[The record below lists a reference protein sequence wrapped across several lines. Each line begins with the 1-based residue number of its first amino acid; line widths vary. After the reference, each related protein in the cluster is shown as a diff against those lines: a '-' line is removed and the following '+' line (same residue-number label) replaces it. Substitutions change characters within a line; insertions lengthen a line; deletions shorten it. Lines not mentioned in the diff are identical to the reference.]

1 MASLFSLFFVILLFS
16 ANTTPAGAESKKAA
30 FYRQAHKLVPCNPP
44 ERFMAGNFVTA
55 EMSPHFIFGTIHAF
69 ASSRPFPTTW
79 LRETDEQNRFTFG
92 ESREEPGEYFVYLE
106 EDCPDKPV
114 YYVFVNQSGVSP
126 SRWIQWR
133 RFFFKSTTEEQY
145 APVKAR
151 LNQALKEGFG
161 VGAELSFIVVD
172 GKTPKKSPEEILLH
186 DLKFKPLYDL
196 RKQQR
201 IFPPRNRCQAVS
213 Y

>member
-1 MASLFSLFFVILLFS
+1 MASLFSLFFVVLLLI
-16 ANTTPAGAESKKAA
+16 ANTNPAWAESKKTA
-30 FYRQAHKLVPCNPP
+30 FYRQAHNLVPYNPP

-55 EMSPHFIFGTIHAF
+55 EMSTPFIFGSIHAF

-114 YYVFVNQSGVSP
+114 YYVFMDQSGVCP
-126 SRWIQWR
+126 RRWIQWR
-133 RFFFKSTTEEQY
+133 RFFFKSTNEEQY

-161 VGAELSFIVVD
+161 VGAELSFIVID
-172 GKTPKKSPEEILLH
+172 GKTPQKSPWEILLH

-196 RKQQR
+196 RKQQE
-201 IFPPRNRCQAVS
+201 ISPKN
-213 Y
+213 